1 MSLMLKI
8 KSILGIAPEQ
18 KKEMVQT
25 ALPLAPLHYPLSFC
39 KSGTKRRLN
48 VRYYGTGNQTH
59 ICRAH
64 YKQKGLVQ
72 RRFDNLMFNNN
83 GNLDVVI
90 PLMKEEFNKRPGR
103 H

>member
-1 MSLMLKI
+1 MSLILKI

-18 KKEMVQT
+18 KKGDG
-25 ALPLAPLHYPLSFC
+25 ANSLPLAPLHYPLSFC
-39 KSGTKRRLN
+39 KCDTKRRLN
-48 VRYYGTGNQTH
+48 VRYYGTGNPIH